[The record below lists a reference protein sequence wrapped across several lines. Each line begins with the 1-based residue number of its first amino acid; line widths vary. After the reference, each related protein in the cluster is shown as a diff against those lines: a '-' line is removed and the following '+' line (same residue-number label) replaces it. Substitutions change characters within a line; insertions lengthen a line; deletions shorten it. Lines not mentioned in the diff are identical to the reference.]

1 MRQPAVRRNLDPR
14 PGTSVSTLAYD
25 YSAGSFIS
33 EHAHGSDQL
42 IFASRGVME
51 IHSSQ
56 SVWLIPPS
64 FAIWVPALLRHRIRI
79 VAAASMRTLYVR
91 PGLVQR
97 SNPGCEVLSVSP
109 LLRELILEAVQVGRL
124 RLRNA
129 EHCALRDLLVVHV
142 ARATPVPV
150 QIRMPKEPRALQAA
164 SIICEEMADA
174 PSLHSVCRASGIS
187 PRTLQRLFRMELGSD
202 VQAWRHQVRLTKAVE
217 QLLAG
222 SSVKQAAFAVGY
234 KQSSAFVAAFR
245 RTFGSTPS
253 QWAAS
258 VSGSKS

>member
-164 SIICEEMADA
+164 QLSARRWPMLHRSI
-174 PSLHSVCRASGIS
+174 VCAARQASA
-187 PRTLQRLFRMELGSD
+187 REHFR
-202 VQAWRHQVRLTKAVE
+202 
-217 QLLAG
+217 G
-222 SSVKQAAFAVGY
+222 SSGWSLVL
-234 KQSSAFVAAFR
+234 
-245 RTFGSTPS
+245 TFKHGGTKY
-253 QWAAS
+253 AS
-258 VSGSKS
+258 PKR